1 MTPSATNAPGTVAGI
16 ILAAGAAERM
26 GDLKQLLLH
35 QGIALLQ
42 HVVNVAEASR
52 LDQVVVVTGA
62 HGDEV
67 EASLRLERA
76 TTTRNR
82 DFRRG
87 NMSSLERGAKT
98 AADADALILL
108 MGDHPGMRVEVVDQM
123 VALWIESRPW
133 AGVTAYSDRL
143 AHPFL
148 LSRRALDEATALGGP
163 KLLWRLLAEDDTGRV
178 AHLPVEHPAPIDV
191 NTPADYDRLTGG

>member
-1 MTPSATNAPGTVAGI
+1 MSSVAGI

-52 LDQVVVVTGA
+52 LDQIVVVTGA

-67 EASLRLERA
+67 EASLRLDRA

-87 NMSSLERGAKT
+87 NMSSLERGAKA

-133 AGVTAYSDRL
+133 AAVTAYSDRL

-148 LSRRALDEATALGGP
+148 LSRPALDEATALGGP
-163 KLLWRLLAEDDTGRV
+163 KLLWRLLAEDDTERV
-178 AHLPVEHPAPIDV
+178 VHLPVEHPAPIDV

>member
-1 MTPSATNAPGTVAGI
+1 MSSVAGI

-52 LDQVVVVTGA
+52 LDQIVVVTGA

-133 AGVTAYSDRL
+133 AAVTAYSDRL

-148 LSRRALDEATALGGP
+148 LSRPALDEATALGGP
-163 KLLWRLLAEDDTGRV
+163 KLLWRLLAEDDSGRV
-178 AHLPVEHPAPIDV
+178 VHLPVEHPAPIDV

>member
-1 MTPSATNAPGTVAGI
+1 MSSVAGI

-52 LDQVVVVTGA
+52 LDQIVVVTGA

-67 EASLRLERA
+67 EASLRLDRA

-87 NMSSLERGAKT
+87 NMSSLERGAKA

-133 AGVTAYSDRL
+133 AAVTAYSDRL

-148 LSRRALDEATALGGP
+148 LSRPALDEATALGGP

-178 AHLPVEHPAPIDV
+178 VHLPVEHPAPIDV

>member
-1 MTPSATNAPGTVAGI
+1 
-16 ILAAGAAERM
+16 M

-52 LDQVVVVTGA
+52 LDQIVVVTGA

-87 NMSSLERGAKT
+87 NMSSLERGAKA

-133 AGVTAYSDRL
+133 AAVTAYSDRL

-148 LSRRALDEATALGGP
+148 LSRPALDEATALGGP

>member
-1 MTPSATNAPGTVAGI
+1 MSSVAGI

-52 LDQVVVVTGA
+52 LDQIVVVTGA

-133 AGVTAYSDRL
+133 AAVTAYSDRL

-148 LSRRALDEATALGGP
+148 LSRPALDEATALGGP

-178 AHLPVEHPAPIDV
+178 VHLPVEHPAPIDV